1 MPKPVQPT
9 NNGYEVTDN
18 LRYGFQQEG
27 GQKKALSNPSDVFN
41 QFAQGGSAIP
51 LFKTLGQVGITRPAE
66 QQLFFQYARQH
77 GGYDSATGDFVIPK
91 DKAVQL
97 WEAMKNDKQFQL
109 QLNQVRVKG
118 IDEGIAKTRVFLS
131 DPRTI
136 SQMQPGEEEG
146 ISQKLS
152 QLTEMKNMLIENIR
166 RLTAPMQAGLLNG
179 ADRPGPVSPAGGAL
193 GGQPEKAQ
201 DSKPKPQTS
210 KFSDFL

>member
-9 NNGYEVTDN
+9 NSGYEVTDN

-41 QFAQGGSAIP
+41 QFAQGGSTIP
-51 LFKTLGQVGITRPAE
+51 LFKTLGQVGITRPEE

-97 WEAMKNDKQFQL
+97 WESMKGDKQFQL
-109 QLNQVRVKG
+109 QLNQARIKG
-118 IDEGIAKTRVFLS
+118 IDEGIAKTQAFLS
-131 DPRTI
+131 DPRTM

-152 QLTEMKNMLIENIR
+152 QLTQLKNLLMENIR
-166 RLTAPMQAGLLNG
+166 RLTSPMQAGILNG
-179 ADRPGPVSPAGGAL
+179 AEQPNAPVPSGGAL
-193 GGQPEKAQ
+193 GEPPAKQQA
-201 DSKPKPQTS
+201 PKPQSS